1 MVGKS
6 SLLAALAIASLI
18 SCAQAQSQPSVK
30 ELLDRAQSEADKRA
44 VEDLIGKLK
53 SRPGASQPKSPD
65 AAPPSAAETPPSPS
79 PISRPATPDAGRP
92 PVASTEQP
100 PAAASP
106 PGAPSAPPSG
116 QQPAPIPVPPAV
128 VAQPP
133 PASPPSGQ
141 LPPTVSAPPQVTP
154 PIARAPEIAERLAL
168 PSVDFEVNFEV
179 DSARITPRAG
189 QQLITLGKAL
199 ADPRLADTKF
209 VIGGHTDA
217 SGPADYNVRL
227 SHHRAEAVRAFLIA
241 HFNARPDNLI
251 ARGFGAQALKN
262 KANPYASENRRV
274 QVINWAGVASSETS
288 K

>member
-1 MVGKS
+1 MVGKL

-18 SCAQAQSQPSVK
+18 GCAQAQNPPSVK

-65 AAPPSAAETPPSPS
+65 TPPPSAAQTPPPQHSL
-79 PISRPATPDAGRP
+79 PAPPDAGGP
-92 PVASTEQP
+92 PKASIEQP
-100 PAAASP
+100 PAASGP
-106 PGAPSAPPSG
+106 TLTPSAPPSG
-116 QQPAPIPVPPAV
+116 NQPAPSTLPPAV
-128 VAQPP
+128 ATQLP
-133 PASPPSGQ
+133 PAPPSNRQ
-141 LPPTVSAPPQVTP
+141 PPPTVSAPPQLAP

-179 DSARITPRAG
+179 DSARITPRAM
-189 QQLITLGKAL
+189 QQLITLGQAL

-227 SHHRAEAVRAFLIA
+227 SQQRAEAVRTFLIA
-241 HFNARPDNLI
+241 QFNARPDNLI

-262 KANPYASENRRV
+262 KANLYASENRRV
-274 QVINWAGVASSETS
+274 QVINWTGVAASEKS

>member
-6 SLLAALAIASLI
+6 FLLAALAIASLI
-18 SCAQAQSQPSVK
+18 GCAQAQNPPSVK

-65 AAPPSAAETPPSPS
+65 TPPPQNSP
-79 PISRPATPDAGRP
+79 PAPPDAGGP
-92 PVASTEQP
+92 PTASTEQP
-100 PAAASP
+100 PAASGP
-106 PGAPSAPPSG
+106 TPTPSAPPSG
-116 QQPAPIPVPPAV
+116 NQPAPLPLPPAI
-128 VAQPP
+128 ATQPP
-133 PASPPSGQ
+133 PAPPSNRQ
-141 LPPTVSAPPQVTP
+141 PPPTVSAPPQLAP

-179 DSARITPRAG
+179 DSARITPRAM
-189 QQLITLGKAL
+189 QQLITLGQAL

-227 SHHRAEAVRAFLIA
+227 SQQRAEAVRTFLIA
-241 HFNARPDNLI
+241 QFNARPDNLI

-262 KANPYASENRRV
+262 KANLYASENRRV
-274 QVINWAGVASSETS
+274 QVINWTGVAASEKS